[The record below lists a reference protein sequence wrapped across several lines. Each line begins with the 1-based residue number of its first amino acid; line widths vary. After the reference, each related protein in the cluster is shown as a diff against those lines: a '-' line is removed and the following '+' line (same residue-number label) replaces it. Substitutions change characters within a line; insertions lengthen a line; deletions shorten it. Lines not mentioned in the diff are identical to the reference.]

1 MSDQDSTKAPGTGT
15 DITLVGDEHVKRYQE
30 TDGEVGYLWNGVPTL
45 LFTTIGRKTGKART
59 NAIIFTPV
67 GDKYVIMASMGGAPK
82 HPSWYLNLMANP
94 EIDVQIMAEKFR
106 ARART
111 AESPE
116 REELW
121 AEAIKDWPNFDVYQ
135 SCSSASNPALATAAP
150 LPIARRQTTGGI

>member
-1 MSDQDSTKAPGTGT
+1 MAEQAPVSPLNTGT
-15 DITLVGDEHVKRYQE
+15 DITLIGDEHVRRYQE

-45 LFTTIGRKTGKART
+45 LFTTIGRKTGTPRT
-59 NAIIFTPV
+59 NPIIFTPV

-94 EIDVQIMAEKFR
+94 EIDVQVKGDKFR

-135 SCSSASNPALATAAP
+135 SRTEHWQP
-150 LPIARRQTTGGI
+150 LRRCL